1 MINKGLVN
9 HVSIFSIALIWMSC
23 GTPPTPDPV
32 ETNAPVAAAPAPMLV
47 ILDAERTGINF
58 VNRIIEDDS
67 ANYLNFRYIYNSGGV
82 ATGDL
87 DNDGLPEIVCVSNRN
102 GGAIYKNNGDLKFSD
117 VSQNA
122 GFNLVGLWATGV
134 CMMDANA
141 DGLLDIY
148 VCASGPGYWPVKY
161 RRNRL
166 YINKGDLKFVD
177 EAAERG
183 VADEGHHTT
192 ASFADLDGDGDLD
205 LYILAHRVDFKNLN
219 NAIIDPRFLPVADQS
234 DRLYLND
241 GTGHFS
247 EHSKTSGT
255 ASRSW
260 GLGVAIGD
268 VNGDGRNDIYTSCDY
283 YSPNKFLIND
293 GTRDGIPRFTD
304 RALELLK
311 HTSYFAMGVDRADVN
326 NDGVADMMELDMAI
340 GDHKLSKENMAGM
353 KPDQFRNMVKNG
365 MNHQYMVNSLHL
377 GLGNGHFA
385 EIAQAAGV
393 DKTDWSWCPLIVD
406 LDNDG
411 WKDLYISN
419 GITRD
424 VGNVDFNIKA
434 NAVTEAGGGQPHF
447 KQILDLAPR
456 HYKET
461 SVFRNK
467 GDLTF
472 EKAMDPWNFHHS
484 TAATGASYA
493 DLDGDGDLDIVSAD
507 VNDKCKVIENRARQ
521 LGKGHFI
528 QVLLKGEDLNPNAIG
543 TTVTIKN
550 TKGIQSFELWLGRGF
565 QSSVEPLVHFGLGDG
580 SVDEMVIDWYDG
592 TRTMIKTPTIDQ
604 RMTVDMKTSERSVRT
619 VQTPTPFFADRS
631 TDLSGI
637 TAHNENAFD
646 DFARDPL
653 LPQQQSQHGPG
664 AAVADVNDDDLD
676 DVIITGAS
684 GTAATLYLQN
694 GSGKF
699 AKAGSQPWSVFK
711 NSEFVGAHF
720 FDADGDGD
728 QDLYLAAGSTEFPQ
742 GAKEYRD
749 RLFLN
754 NGKGS
759 FAEAVDALPETFHS
773 TSCVIS
779 EDLDNDGDLD
789 LFVGGRNVPG
799 LYPYSPQSHVLLNEK
814 GRFVDATSNWI
825 QQREGYGMITAAQ
838 FADLDGD
845 KKNELILAAEWM
857 PLRVLKNTGKNF
869 SDVTSSMVDTTLSG
883 WWQGLRVEDIDG
895 DGDMDILAGNIG
907 MNNKFHPNRDHPL
920 KIYSGDLDGSG
931 TNDIVLAKTGESGEL
946 PVRGRECSSQ
956 QCPVILQK
964 FPSFKSFAEADL
976 QKIYGSEK
984 LAQALQL
991 SASEFKSMV
1000 FINNGQ
1006 GKFTATA
1013 LPNRAQLFPIR
1024 DFIVQDVNGDGKKDI
1039 ICGGNL
1045 YGAEVE
1051 TVRYD
1056 AGVGLLLLGDGSG
1069 NFSPVQVTESGIF
1082 SPYDTRHV
1090 IPISIGASGNKGAL
1104 FVNNNGPVQ
1113 LFLATGNAVSGM
1125 ATLK

>member
-1 MINKGLVN
+1 
-9 HVSIFSIALIWMSC
+9 MSC
-23 GTPPTPDPV
+23 GTPSSPDPI
-32 ETNAPVAAAPAPMLV
+32 ENSAQEAAAPSPMLV

-58 VNRIIEDDS
+58 VNRVIEDDS
-67 ANYLNFRYIYNSGGV
+67 ANYLNYRYIYNSGGV

-117 VSQNA
+117 VTKTA

-148 VCASGPGYWPVKY
+148 VCGSGPGYWPVKY

-166 YINKGDLKFVD
+166 YINKGALKFVD

-183 VADEGHHTT
+183 VADEGHHTA

-205 LYILAHRVDFKNLN
+205 VFILAHRVDFKNLN
-219 NAIIDPRFLPVADQS
+219 NAITDPRFLPVADQS

-241 GTGHFS
+241 GTGHFA
-247 EHSKTSGT
+247 EHSATAGT
-255 ASRSW
+255 ASRNW

-268 VNGDGRNDIYTSCDY
+268 INGDGRNDIYTSCDY
-283 YSPNKFLIND
+283 YSPNKLMINN
-293 GTRDGIPRFTD
+293 GTRDGIPRFSD
-304 RALELLK
+304 RALEFLR
-311 HTSYFAMGVDRADVN
+311 HTSYFAMGVDRGDLN

-365 MNHQYMVNSLHL
+365 MNHQYMVNTLHL

-385 EIAQAAGV
+385 EIAQAAWV

-411 WKDLYISN
+411 WKDLYVTN
-419 GITRD
+419 GIPRD
-424 VGNVDFNIKA
+424 IGNVDFNIKA
-434 NAVTEAGGGQPHF
+434 NAITEESGGRPNF
-447 KQILDLAPR
+447 KQILDLAPS

-484 TAATGASYA
+484 NAATGASYA

-521 LGKGHFI
+521 LGNDHFI
-528 QVLLKGEDLNPNAIG
+528 QILLKGEDLNPNAIG

-550 TKGIQSFELWLGRGF
+550 AKGIQTFELWLGRGY
-565 QSSVEPLVHFGLGDG
+565 QSSVEPIVHFGLGDG
-580 SVDEMVIDWYDG
+580 SVDELMIDWYDG
-592 TRTMIKTPTIDQ
+592 TRTIISSPTVDQ
-604 RMTVDMKTSERSVRT
+604 RMTVDMKAAARAARPKEDQRSFYV
-619 VQTPTPFFADRS
+619 DRS
-631 TDLSGI
+631 SNLSGV
-637 TAHNENAFD
+637 TAHKENAFD
-646 DFARDPL
+646 DFLKEPL

-664 AAVADVNDDDLD
+664 AAVADVNGDDLD
-676 DVIITGAS
+676 DMIITSETGSA
-684 GTAATLYLQN
+684 TTLYLQSA
-694 GSGKF
+694 SGKF
-699 AKAGSQPWSVFK
+699 TKAGSQPWSSYK
-711 NSEFVGAHF
+711 NSEFIGAHF

-728 QDLYLAAGSTEFPQ
+728 PDIYLAAGSTEFPK

-754 NGKGS
+754 NGKGN
-759 FAEAVDALPETFHS
+759 FIEAPNALPESYNS
-773 TSCVIS
+773 TSCVVS
-779 EDLDNDGDLD
+779 EDLDTDGDLD

-799 LYPYSPQSHVLLNEK
+799 FYPFSPQCQILLNEN
-814 GRFVDATSNWI
+814 GRFIDATANWL
-825 QQREGYGMITAAQ
+825 QQGNELGMITAAQ

-845 KKNELILAAEWM
+845 KKNELIVAAEWM
-857 PLRVLKNTGKNF
+857 PLRILKNTG
-869 SDVTSSMVDTTLSG
+869 SSFKDATANMIDTTMSG

-895 DGDMDILAGNIG
+895 DGDLDILAGNLG
-907 MNNKFHPNRDHPL
+907 MNNKFHPSHERPL
-920 KIYSGDLDGSG
+920 KVYSGDLDGTG
-931 TNDIVLAKTGESGEL
+931 TNDIVLAKTGNSGEL

-964 FPSFKSFAEADL
+964 FPSYKSFAEADL
-976 QKIYGSEK
+976 QKIYGADK
-984 LAQALQL
+984 LANALQL
-991 SASEFKSMV
+991 SVTEFKSMV
-1000 FINNGQ
+1000 LLNDGQ

-1013 LPNRAQLFPIR
+1013 LPNHAQLFPIR
-1024 DFIVQDVNGDGKKDI
+1024 DFILQDVNGDGKKDI
-1039 ICGGNL
+1039 ICGGNM

-1056 AGVGLLLLGDGSG
+1056 AGVGLLLYGDGKG
-1069 NFSPVQVTESGIF
+1069 GFKPAPVAESGIF

-1090 IPISIGASGNKGAL
+1090 MPIRIGTSKTPGIL
-1104 FVNNNGPVQ
+1104 FVNNSGPAQ
-1113 LFLATGNAVSGM
+1113 LFMPSGNAISGV
-1125 ATLK
+1125 AALR